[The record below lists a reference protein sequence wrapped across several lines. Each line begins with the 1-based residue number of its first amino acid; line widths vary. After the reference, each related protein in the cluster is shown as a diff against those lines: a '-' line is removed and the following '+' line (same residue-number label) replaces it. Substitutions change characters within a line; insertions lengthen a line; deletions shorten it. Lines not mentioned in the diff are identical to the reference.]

1 MGASTRV
8 SRGFHRLALF
18 SAAIPL
24 LVGAYLSVVYAVGE
38 ASMPPEEV
46 WSRPALKIEG
56 FGTVPLPPGFD
67 SLSRDQR
74 DELVDQIAT
83 SLRPQW
89 WANFS
94 KAFGVSLAI
103 LPCRSLFTALSARLV
118 GSLAGLQHRNN
129 F

>member
-1 MGASTRV
+1 MLSSQRV
-8 SRGFHRLALF
+8 GGFHRLALF

-24 LVGAYLSVVYAVGE
+24 LVGGYLSVVYAVGE
-38 ASMPPEEV
+38 ASMPAPEV

-67 SLSRDQR
+67 SLSPDER
-74 DELVDQIAT
+74 DELVDQIAS

-103 LPCRSLFTALSARLV
+103 TLAV
-118 GSLAGLQHRNN
+118 SLAVYGVVRAIDWVVGR
-129 F
+129 FAASS

>member
-1 MGASTRV
+1 MGASTRI
-8 SRGFHRLALF
+8 SHGFHRLALF

-24 LVGAYLSVVYAVGE
+24 LVGGYLSVVYAVGE

-67 SLSRDQR
+67 RLTRDER
-74 DELVDQIAT
+74 DELVDQMAA

-94 KAFGVSLAI
+94 KALRVSLGITLAVSLAVYGI
-103 LPCRSLFTALSARLV
+103 IRAIGWVIGGFAAR
-118 GSLAGLQHRNN
+118 
-129 F
+129 